1 MKGRKEDRGGTER
14 EDGGGTDRED
24 RGGKEKEK
32 ERKKIGFVGGDFSY
46 RSK

>member
-14 EDGGGTDRED
+14 EDGGRTDRED

-32 ERKKIGFVGGDFSY
+32 ERKKIGFVGDFSY
-46 RSK
+46 GSK